1 MTVGVLDTTVLVH
14 LLRHNP
20 DALKWFN
27 SQTNQLSVT
36 PISWLEI
43 MFGAGNKARQQQ
55 GLNLLNLFDMEFL
68 IESDMR
74 WAMQQMQNYRLSHG
88 IGIMDCLIASVCYRL
103 QVPLYTHNL
112 KHMNILLGNSLT
124 VMPY

>member
-1 MTVGVLDTTVLVH
+1 MTDGIVDTTVLVH
-14 LLRHNP
+14 LLRHKT
-20 DALKWFN
+20 DALTWFN

-43 MFGAGNKARQQQ
+43 MFGAGSKARQQQ
-55 GLNLLNLFDMEFL
+55 GLNLLNRFDMEFL

-88 IGIMDCLIASVCYRL
+88 IGIMDCLIASVCFRL

-112 KHMNILLGNSLT
+112 KHMGVLLGSKLAT
-124 VMPY
+124 VPY